1 MRAQKRA
8 RGGSAESPRINRR
21 LWSEIDRPQYRKARR
36 RFPPAA
42 NANKQRF
49 GDKQERAFY
58 GKNAKPRF
66 KRRKVECVSTG
77 VANTS
82 RSSRSAGRAA
92 DCPQADAEL

>member
-1 MRAQKRA
+1 MRAQKCA

-49 GDKQERAFY
+49 GDKQERAFTVKMQNQDSAPK
-58 GKNAKPRF
+58 GGMRF
-66 KRRKVECVSTG
+66 NWRR
-77 VANTS
+77 
-82 RSSRSAGRAA
+82 
-92 DCPQADAEL
+92 